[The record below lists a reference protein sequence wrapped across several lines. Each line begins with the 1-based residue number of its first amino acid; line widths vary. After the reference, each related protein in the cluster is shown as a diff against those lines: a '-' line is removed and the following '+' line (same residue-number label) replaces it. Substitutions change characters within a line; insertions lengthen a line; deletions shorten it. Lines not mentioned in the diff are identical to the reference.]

1 MWLPEE
7 KHPRLGSAGAVRSW
21 RSFIRVVRQVRKPLV
36 AQAIRNISRPA
47 GEVAG
52 AVANNIDVPLFSYGC
67 SLTNT
72 LLLWKWPAHTH
83 THEAHVGW
91 CLVRAQLPLPPRF
104 SLCCGAFFVQ
114 SLLGCGCFNT
124 DSYGDQQKDCFA
136 FRTFFCWV
144 VRGKLSSNKLSNDS
158 L

>member
-36 AQAIRNISRPA
+36 AQAIRTISRPA

-52 AVANNIDVPLFSYGC
+52 AVANNIDVPLFSYG
-67 SLTNT
+67 SLSTDIG
-72 LLLWKWPAHTH
+72 KWPAHTH
-83 THEAHVGW
+83 THEAHVG
-91 CLVRAQLPLPPRF
+91 AQLPLPPPRF

-114 SLLGCGCFNT
+114 SRLGFGCFNT
-124 DSYGDQQKDCFA
+124 DSYGDQQKDCFP

-144 VRGKLSSNKLSNDS
+144 VRGKLSSLCFEK
-158 L
+158 